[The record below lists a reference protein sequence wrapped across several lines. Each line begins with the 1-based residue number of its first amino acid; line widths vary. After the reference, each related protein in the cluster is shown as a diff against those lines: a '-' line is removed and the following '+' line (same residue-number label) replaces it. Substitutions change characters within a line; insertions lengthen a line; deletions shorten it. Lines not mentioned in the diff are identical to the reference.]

1 MKTRSRISSG
11 ILIAALAA
19 ATLAGC
25 DRGQG
30 AGSQQG
36 SVTASAASADPEQ
49 AKKSALLSDISG
61 VWNPD
66 DNSGLWMLNY
76 ADNRFESV
84 LGDNFMPVTV
94 GDVDATNET
103 VNLQFGGQDG
113 QSHIITI
120 RRVWDSAHTT
130 FHLSATLWDGTQAS
144 LSFVRKVSSDD
155 LNHIA
160 QLEAASQHQAGQSS
174 LASAVSATQA
184 QPSPQSPPPVVA
196 APASDATDSAR
207 STSFIASSPAA
218 SSGPSQVASPAA
230 APSAAG
236 TIYQTSFDC
245 GTAGSL
251 PQYLICHDQT
261 LAASDLSLAKT
272 LDQARASARDQQA
285 FADRVRKQWNYRES
299 HCKDASC
306 LTAWYQYESAVL
318 TKIAKTG
325 DANAQ

>member
-11 ILIAALAA
+11 ILMAILAA
-19 ATLAGC
+19 ATLVGC
-25 DRGQG
+25 DKGQT
-30 AGSQQG
+30 AGSQQ
-36 SVTASAASADPEQ
+36 SSASASAASTDPEQ

-66 DNSGLWMLNY
+66 DNSGLWMLDY
-76 ADNRFESV
+76 VDNKFESV

-103 VNLQFGGQDG
+103 VNLKLGGQDD

-120 RRVWDSAHTT
+120 RRIWDSAHTT

-160 QLEAASQHQAGQSS
+160 QLEAASKHQAGQSS
-174 LASAVSATQA
+174 LASAVSATQPQPLA
-184 QPSPQSPPPVVA
+184 QSTPSVA
-196 APASDATDSAR
+196 AMPANTASDSDTGTASVATQA
-207 STSFIASSPAA
+207 ASSPPIQA
-218 SSGPSQVASPAA
+218 GSPTP

-236 TIYQTSFDC
+236 ATYQTSFDC
-245 GTAGSL
+245 STAGSV
-251 PQYLICHDQT
+251 PQYLICHDQM
-261 LAASDLSLAKT
+261 LAASDLSLEKVLEYAK
-272 LDQARASARDQQA
+272 ASARDQQA
-285 FADRVRKQWNYRES
+285 FADRVRKQRNYRES
-299 HCKDASC
+299 HCRDVSC
-306 LTAWYQYESAVL
+306 LTAWYQYESGVL
-318 TKIAKTG
+318 TKIAQTG

>member
-1 MKTRSRISSG
+1 MKIRSRISSG
-11 ILIAALAA
+11 ILIAAVAA

-25 DRGQG
+25 GRGQG
-30 AGSQQG
+30 TGSQQG
-36 SVTASAASADPEQ
+36 SVTASAASADAEQ

-66 DNSGLWMLNY
+66 DNSGLWMLYY

-103 VNLQFGGQDG
+103 VNLKFGGQDG

-196 APASDATDSAR
+196 APASDATNSAQ
-207 STSFIASSPAA
+207 STSLTASPAA
-218 SSGPSQVASPAA
+218 SSVPSQAASPAP
-230 APSAAG
+230 APSAPG
-236 TIYQTSFDC
+236 TTYQTSFDC

-261 LAASDLSLAKT
+261 LAAFDLSLAKT
-272 LDQARASARDQQA
+272 LEQARASARDQQA
-285 FADRVRKQWNYRES
+285 FGDRVRKQWNYRES
-299 HCKDASC
+299 HCKDVSC
-306 LTAWYQYESAVL
+306 LTAWYQYESTVL
-318 TKIAKTG
+318 TKIAQTG

>member
-11 ILIAALAA
+11 MLIAALAA

-25 DRGQG
+25 GRGQG
-30 AGSQQG
+30 TGSQQG
-36 SVTASAASADPEQ
+36 SVTASAASADLEQ
-49 AKKSALLSDISG
+49 EKKSALLSDISG

-66 DNSGLWMLNY
+66 DNSGLWMLYY

-103 VNLQFGGQDG
+103 VNLKFVGQDG

-174 LASAVSATQA
+174 LSSAVSATQA
-184 QPSPQSPPPVVA
+184 QPSPQSTPPVIA
-196 APASDATDSAR
+196 APASDAAYSAQ
-207 STSFIASSPAA
+207 STSFT
-218 SSGPSQVASPAA
+218 ASPAVSSA
-230 APSAAG
+230 PSQAASPTPAPSAAG

-272 LDQARASARDQQA
+272 LEQARASARDQQA

-299 HCKDASC
+299 HCKDGPC
-306 LTAWYQYESAVL
+306 LTAWYQYESTVL
-318 TKIAKTG
+318 TKIAQTG

>member
-1 MKTRSRISSG
+1 MKTRTRISSG

-25 DRGQG
+25 ERGQG
-30 AGSQQG
+30 TGSQQ
-36 SVTASAASADPEQ
+36 SSATASNDPEQ

-66 DNSGLWMLNY
+66 DNSGLWMLYY
-76 ADNRFESV
+76 ADNKFESV

-103 VNLQFGGQDG
+103 VNLKFGGQDG

-130 FHLSATLWDGTQAS
+130 FHLSATLWDGTHAS

-160 QLEAASQHQAGQSS
+160 QLEAAAKPQAGQSS
-174 LASAVSATQA
+174 LASAVSATQPQPLA
-184 QPSPQSPPPVVA
+184 QSTPPVATVPTNA
-196 APASDATDSAR
+196 ASDSGTNTASVATQA
-207 STSFIASSPAA
+207 ASSP
-218 SSGPSQVASPAA
+218 SVQPVPLTP

-236 TIYQTSFDC
+236 TTYQTSFDC
-245 GTAGSL
+245 STASSV
-251 PQYLICHDQT
+251 PQYLICHDPA
-261 LAASDLSLAKT
+261 LAASDLSLEKVMEYAK
-272 LDQARASARDQQA
+272 ASARDQQA

-299 HCKDASC
+299 HCKDVPC
-306 LTAWYQYESAVL
+306 LTAWYQYETGVL
-318 TKIAKTG
+318 TKIAQTG

>member
-1 MKTRSRISSG
+1 MKTCSRISSG

-30 AGSQQG
+30 TGSQQS
-36 SVTASAASADPEQ
+36 SVTPTTASADPGQ

-66 DNSGLWMLNY
+66 DNSGLWMLYY

-94 GDVDATNET
+94 GDVDETNET
-103 VNLQFGGQDG
+103 VNLKFGGQDG

-160 QLEAASQHQAGQSS
+160 QLEAVSQHQAGQSS

-184 QPSPQSPPPVVA
+184 QPSPQSPSPVVVA
-196 APASDATDSAR
+196 AASDATDNAQR
-207 STSFIASSPAA
+207 TSFTASPAA
-218 SSGPSQVASPAA
+218 SSAPLQAASPAP

-245 GTAGSL
+245 GAAGSL

-306 LTAWYQYESAVL
+306 LTAWYQYESTVL
-318 TKIAKTG
+318 TKIAQTG